1 MTARRESGA
10 LEREVLACLAAH
22 SEPMSPSEVQ
32 QELPGE
38 LAYTTVMTTLA
49 RMHAK
54 RALTRSPRG
63 RGYVYALPEDPETAQ
78 ASMTAFHMQRL
89 LDREDDRAGV
99 LAQFVANLEADD
111 EKLLQDLLRRTG
123 TDACA
128 AQGTRLGRPKRGRT

>member
-1 MTARRESGA
+1 MVRRESGA

-22 SEPMSPSEVQ
+22 GDPMSPSDVQ
-32 QELPGE
+32 NELPDD

-54 RALTRSPRG
+54 RALTRVVRG
-63 RGYVYALPEDPETAQ
+63 RGYAYALPDDLETAQ

-89 LDREDDRAGV
+89 LDRDDDRAGV

-111 EKLLQDLLRRTG
+111 EQLLQHLLRKTHDVADTPG
-123 TDACA
+123 DDA
-128 AQGTRLGRPKRGRT
+128 PKRRKRRRP